1 MSIYSLLLIK
11 PNATQKHHIGEIIAM
26 VEHHGFELVEARIFT
41 MTQKLAEDFY
51 EMHKGKTFFDDLI
64 RFMTSG
70 RTTAVILQKP
80 NAVEDLRKLIGDTD
94 PAKQEWGTI
103 RKLYADSITENA
115 VHASDSDESAK
126 REIGILFPYF
136 QFHA

>member
-1 MSIYSLLLIK
+1 MSVYSLLLIK
-11 PNATQKHHIGEIIAM
+11 PNATQKHHIGDIITM

-41 MTQKLAEDFY
+41 MTRDLAESFY
-51 EMHKGKTFFDDLI
+51 EMHKGKPFFESLVH
-64 RFMTSG
+64 FMTSG
-70 RTTAVILQKP
+70 RTTAVILQKQ

-94 PAKQEWGTI
+94 PSKQEWGTI
-103 RKLYADSITENA
+103 RKLYADNITENA

-136 QFHA
+136 KFMA

>member
-1 MSIYSLLLIK
+1 MSNYSLLLIK

-41 MTQKLAEDFY
+41 MDYDLAEEFY
-51 EMHKGKTFFDDLI
+51 EMHKGKSFFSNLI
-64 RFMTSG
+64 KFMVSG
-70 RTTAVILQKP
+70 RTTAVILQKQD
-80 NAVEDLRKLIGDTD
+80 AVEDLRLLIGDTD

-136 QFHA
+136 KIS